1 MIELRNVT
9 KTYGTRCVLN
19 IPSLTLERGKIY
31 AAVGANGSGKSTL
44 ARIIAGALTPDKG
57 SEVLR
62 GADLRVGYMPQAS
75 YPFQL
80 SVLSNVLLTSRDRK
94 ADTPRAMALLEEL
107 GIAELAK
114 KKASRLSGGETAR
127 MALARLLMKENDI
140 LVLDEP
146 AAALDIHATQK
157 AEEIIRRYRDEK
169 NCTVFLVT
177 HSLKQAERL
186 ADELLFMYEGELAE
200 YGRCADV
207 LAAPKDART
216 KQFFDFYA

>member
-9 KTYGTRCVLN
+9 KTYGDRCVLK
-19 IPSLTLERGKIY
+19 IDSLSLEKGKIY

-44 ARIIAGALTPDKG
+44 ARVIAGALQPDPG
-57 SEVLR
+57 GEVR
-62 GADLRVGYMPQAS
+62 RKDGLRVGYMPQAS

-127 MALARLLMKENDI
+127 MALARVLMKENDI

-200 YGRCADV
+200 HGSCKEM
-207 LAAPKDART
+207 LLSPKDART

>member
-9 KTYGTRCVLN
+9 KTYGGRCVLK
-19 IPSLTLERGKIY
+19 IDSLVLETGKIY

-44 ARIIAGALTPDKG
+44 ARIIAGALQPDAG
-57 SEVLR
+57 SKVRFEP
-62 GADLRVGYMPQAS
+62 GLRVGYMPQAS

-107 GIAELAK
+107 GIDNLAK

-157 AEEIIRRYRDEK
+157 AEEIIRRYRDEN

-177 HSLKQAERL
+177 HSLKQAERM
-186 ADELLFMYEGELAE
+186 ADELLFMHEGELAE
-200 YGRCADV
+200 RGSCKEM
-207 LAAPKDART
+207 LLSPKDART